1 MNETRNHLLEEIN
14 HNDYLEHSLV
24 LVSAN
29 SRCASI
35 SIFDSLVGDPVGI
48 VSSSVGLKIMCALTA
63 GSKKYKPIIKK
74 IRQKFYNIVLLDT
87 YINHE

>member
-1 MNETRNHLLEEIN
+1 MNETRNHLLEKIN
-14 HNDYLEHSLV
+14 HNGYLEHLLV
-24 LVSAN
+24 LVSAD

-48 VSSSVGLKIMCALTA
+48 VRSSVGLKMCALTA

-74 IRQKFYNIVLLDT
+74 TRQKFYNIVLLDT